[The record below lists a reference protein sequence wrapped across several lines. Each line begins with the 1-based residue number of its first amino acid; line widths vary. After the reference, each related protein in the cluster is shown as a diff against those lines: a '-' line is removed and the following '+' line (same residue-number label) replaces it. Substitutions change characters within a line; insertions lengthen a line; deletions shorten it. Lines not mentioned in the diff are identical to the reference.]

1 MRSTADAKI
10 KIESKSTARRQ
21 KQVPS
26 LPPLPLFLSSVSL
39 DEVVTGLVITYHWI
53 EHVSSA
59 LMGAINP

>member
-26 LPPLPLFLSSVSL
+26 LLFLSLSFASL
-39 DEVVTGLVITYHWI
+39 EQVVTGFVIFYAQNASI
-53 EHVSSA
+53 VPE
-59 LMGAINP
+59 